1 MRKIFK
7 LSILICLI
15 SFASCKKNLT
25 ATSTNGVNA
34 NTNSNNN
41 GNGGNNNTGGTIT
54 KVADLTKN
62 VKNISEMIVPDN
74 FNFENNRLV
83 NIDLSLTNNSF
94 STPHLISICDADPT
108 STLSTISQGSIDVN
122 KPYSAKISLPYTTSK
137 VYVIHKYPN
146 NTSNIDILSID
157 ANNNVSLNYLS
168 KTNPDIV
175 VGNTTIIFNSYPK
188 SLINKKAID
197 NDGDGIQN
205 SLDSYPDDA
214 ERAFNSYFPNDKDY
228 ATIMYEDLWPCKG
241 DYDMND
247 LVVDLRHQ
255 IVTNSNNQVVEVK
268 ATYILRANGGNQ
280 PIAFC
285 NVFPGSPSNISNII
299 GGTAESNLTESIIQL
314 FNNSYKVLG
323 GMNTLPRQDKLADQ
337 TISLSFRVTN
347 KPTLS
352 DFTVAE
358 YNPFI
363 WINTPDKGRGYE
375 IHLPGHLPTNSVD
388 KTLFKYADDATDISK
403 QKYFLSKNNLP
414 WGLMIPRSFKY
425 CVELTMTDDGIIPD
439 ITQVYLR
446 FAQWAQSGGKI
457 YKDWYTEQTDYR
469 NTKYIF
475 NK

>member
-1 MRKIFK
+1 MRNVFQF
-7 LSILICLI
+7 SILICFVL
-15 SFASCKKNLT
+15 FASCKENKT
-25 ATSTNGVNA
+25 ATNTNGVYTN
-34 NTNSNNN
+34 NTNNN
-41 GNGGNNNTGGTIT
+41 GNNNGSNGTGGTTT
-54 KVADLTKN
+54 KLADLTKN

-83 NIDLSLTNNSF
+83 NINLSLTNNAF
-94 STPHLISICDADPT
+94 SSPHLISICDADPS
-108 STLSTISQGSIDVN
+108 STFSTISQGSIDLN
-122 KPYSAKISLPYTTSK
+122 KPYNSKISVSNSTNKL
-137 VYVIHKYPN
+137 YVIHKYPN

-157 ANNNVSLNYLS
+157 ANNNVSFNYLS
-168 KTNPDIV
+168 KTNTDIV
-175 VGNTTIIFNSYPK
+175 IGSGYSDFSENSTLTLSKKGN
-188 SLINKKAID
+188 D

-214 ERAFNSYFPNDKDY
+214 EKAFNSYFPNDKDY

-247 LVVDLRHQ
+247 LVMDLRHQ
-255 IVTNSNNQVVEVK
+255 IVTNANNQVVEVK

-280 PIAFC
+280 PLAFC
-285 NVFPGSPSNISNII
+285 NVFPISPSSVSNLS
-299 GGTAESNLTESIIQL
+299 GGIAESNSSETIIQL

-323 GMNTLPRQDKLADQ
+323 GMNTLSKQDKLPEQ
-337 TISLSFRVTN
+337 TINMSFKVSGN
-347 KPTLS
+347 PKLS

-363 WINTPDKGRGYE
+363 WVNTPDKGRGYE
-375 IHLPGHLPTNSVD
+375 IHLPGHLPTSSVD
-388 KTLFKYADDATDISK
+388 NTMFKYADDATDRTK
-403 QKYFLSKNNLP
+403 NKYFLSKNNLP
-414 WGLMIPRSFKY
+414 WGLMIPKSFKY

>member
-1 MRKIFK
+1 MRNLLQ
-7 LSILICLI
+7 LSIIICFI
-15 SFASCKKNLT
+15 SFASCKKNQT
-25 ATSTNGVNA
+25 ATSTTGVFT

-41 GNGGNNNTGGTIT
+41 GNGGNNNTGGTTT

-62 VKNISEMIVPDN
+62 VKNISEMVVPDN

-83 NIDLSLTNNSF
+83 NINLSLTSNSF
-94 STPHLISICDADPT
+94 SAPHLITICDADP
-108 STLSTISQGSIDVN
+108 SSSLSTISQGSIDVN
-122 KPYSAKISLPYTTSK
+122 KPYSSKISLPYTASK
-137 VYVIHKYPN
+137 LYVIHKYPN
-146 NTSNIDILSID
+146 NTSNINILSID
-157 ANNNVSLNYLS
+157 ANNHISFNYLS

-175 VGNTTIIFNSYPK
+175 VGSDLVNFNTNLSTT
-188 SLINKKAID
+188 LNKKGND

-214 ERAFNSYFPNDKDY
+214 ERAFNNYFPNDKDFS
-228 ATIMYEDLWPCKG
+228 TIMYEDLWPFKG

-247 LVVDLRHQ
+247 LVVDLRHE

-268 ATYILRANGGNQ
+268 AIYIVRANGGNQ
-280 PIAFC
+280 PLAFC
-285 NVFPGSPSNISNII
+285 NVFPISPGNISNLI
-299 GGTAESNLTESIIQL
+299 GGTAEANSTETIIQL
-314 FNNSYKVLG
+314 FNNSNKVLG
-323 GMNTLPRQDKLADQ
+323 GMNTLPKQDKLLDQ
-337 TISLSFRVTN
+337 AISMSFKVSS
-347 KPTLS
+347 KPKLS
-352 DFTVAE
+352 DFTIAE

-363 WINTPDKGRGYE
+363 WVNAPSKGRGYE

-388 KTLFKYADDATDISK
+388 NTLFRYADDATDLAK

-414 WGLMIPRSFKY
+414 WGLMIPKSFKY

-446 FAQWAQSGGKI
+446 FAQWGQSGGKI
-457 YKDWYTEQTDYR
+457 YKDWYTEQSDYR